1 MKTPAP
7 SQSSHP
13 LHLASGPLRATEAVK
28 GDPLSEEAREVWQRI
43 RLGQEG
49 TKPLEVV
56 REKLGLGS

>member
-1 MKTPAP
+1 MKIPAP

-13 LHLASGPLRATEAVK
+13 LHLESGHLPTVK

-43 RLGQEG
+43 RLGQES

-56 REKLGLGS
+56 WEELCLGS